1 LQLSADRRP
10 VILVFQSYALFPHLS
25 VRENVGYG
33 LRLMPGT
40 RSDKRLEVDYALE
53 TMDLAHLAAR
63 APAQLSGG
71 QQQRVA
77 LARAMVMKPKV
88 LLFDEPL
95 SNLDVK
101 LRVQMRSEIR
111 RLQQRLGITT
121 IYVTHDQDEAMVLSD
136 RIVVMHE
143 GRIEQVDAPAS
154 IYRRPAS
161 AFVADFIGRAN
172 FLPVTVL
179 SREPAGRA
187 TVHALG
193 RDIVVD
199 AHPEA
204 FAGRRQL
211 LMVRPE
217 SIRVAPSGAMGIE
230 GALGRVLGRVFTG
243 STVEYEL
250 ETEIGNVVAV
260 ASDPLPE
267 DILSAGD
274 MIEVD
279 FDQRRGW
286 LLPSE

>member
-1 LQLSADRRP
+1 
-10 VILVFQSYALFPHLS
+10 
-25 VRENVGYG
+25 
-33 LRLMPGT
+33 
-40 RSDKRLEVDYALE
+40 
-53 TMDLAHLAAR
+53 
-63 APAQLSGG
+63 
-71 QQQRVA
+71 
-77 LARAMVMKPKV
+77 
-88 LLFDEPL
+88 
-95 SNLDVK
+95 
-101 LRVQMRSEIR
+101 
-111 RLQQRLGITT
+111 
-121 IYVTHDQDEAMVLSD
+121 
-136 RIVVMHE
+136 
-143 GRIEQVDAPAS
+143 
-154 IYRRPAS
+154 
-161 AFVADFIGRAN
+161 
-172 FLPVTVL
+172 VL